1 MIEKMKIESIKH
13 SKEKDKETQKG
24 GDKKKK
30 RPGNA
35 SSSF

>member
-1 MIEKMKIESIKH
+1 MIEKMKIESIKP
-13 SKEKDKETQKG
+13 SEEKDKETQIG